1 MKFGKS
7 FIAVCLT
14 VVADDG
20 MEFLFGLD
28 NIKRLRGVIDLHD
41 NGDDDDDDNYHRL
54 EKCIKYGDVLKG
66 DWMGFVDG

>member
-41 NGDDDDDDNYHRL
+41 NGELVGRMVVDDDWMVY
-54 EKCIKYGDVLKG
+54 DV
-66 DWMGFVDG
+66 DR